1 MPSSKRPRSPELG
14 DGAPRGKRVSKARKA
29 ARRQR
34 RRDNREQVE
43 ITVTFR
49 HDYDW
54 PFGDDDS
61 TYKDREPSLFN
72 DDPPANA
79 QVMAPTRRL
88 NSSAEKPDVSNAGTN
103 EPGEWH
109 VSTPDFTHTPPP
121 YHS

>member
-79 QVMAPTRRL
+79 QVMNGAGSPFELLSGEARRVQRWNERAWRVACKHTRL
-88 NSSAEKPDVSNAGTN
+88 YTYA
-103 EPGEWH
+103 
-109 VSTPDFTHTPPP
+109 STL
-121 YHS
+121 S

>member
-14 DGAPRGKRVSKARKA
+14 DGAPRAKRVSKARKA

-34 RRDNREQVE
+34 RRDKRKEVE

-54 PFGDDDS
+54 IVGDDFTD
-61 TYKDREPSLFN
+61 KDREPSLFS

-79 QVMAPTRRL
+79 QVMTLARGS
-88 NSSAEKPDVSNAGTN
+88 NSSAEKPDVSSAEKD
-103 EPGEWH
+103 EP
-109 VSTPDFTHTPPP
+109 DDCM
-121 YHS
+121 